1 MSKTKIAYLPVL
13 NFNDPADLCS
23 RILGA
28 EFDMMEEELTI
39 FHQEDYSLRPQAVR
53 EDEVGLLPWPN
64 DEDLVNVIGRR
75 ELEDIRVF
83 ETEGEA
89 FELFFKKGG
98 DYKLIES
105 YWNELFA
112 QANRTGFKVV
122 VRDFEK
128 ENSMKE
134 ALKAAR
140 QRWVGDAKC

>member
-23 RILGA
+23 RLLAA
-28 EFDMMEEELTI
+28 EYDMMEEGLTI

-53 EDEVGLLPWPN
+53 ENEVGLLPWPN

-75 ELEDIRVF
+75 KLEDIHASG
-83 ETEGEA
+83 TEGEA
-89 FELFFKKGG
+89 LELFFKKGG

-105 YWNELFA
+105 YWNELFK

-134 ALKAAR
+134 ALKAEW
-140 QRWVGDAKC
+140 QRWISDAK

>member
-23 RILGA
+23 RLLAA
-28 EFDMMEEELTI
+28 EFDMMEEGLTI

-53 EDEVGLLPWPN
+53 ENEVGLLPWPN
-64 DEDLVNVIGRR
+64 DEDLVDVIGRR
-75 ELEDIRVF
+75 ELEDIHASG
-83 ETEGEA
+83 TEGEA
-89 FELFFKKGG
+89 LELFFKKGG

-105 YWNELFA
+105 YWNELFK

-128 ENSMKE
+128 ENSTKE
-134 ALKAAR
+134 ALKAEW
-140 QRWVGDAKC
+140 QRWISDAK

>member
-1 MSKTKIAYLPVL
+1 MDKKKIAYLPVL

-23 RILGA
+23 RLLAA
-28 EFDMMEEELTI
+28 ESDMMEEGLTI

-53 EDEVGLLPWPN
+53 ENEVGLLPWPN

-75 ELEDIRVF
+75 ELEDIHASG
-83 ETEGEA
+83 TEGEA
-89 FELFFKKGG
+89 LELFLKKGG

-105 YWNELFA
+105 YWNELFE

-134 ALKAAR
+134 ALKAER
-140 QRWVGDAKC
+140 QRWLGNVE

>member
-23 RILGA
+23 RLLAA
-28 EFDMMEEELTI
+28 EFDMMEEGLTI
-39 FHQEDYSLRPQAVR
+39 FHQEDYSLRPQAAR
-53 EDEVGLLPWPN
+53 ENEVGLLPWPN
-64 DEDLVNVIGRR
+64 DEDLVDVIGRR
-75 ELEDIRVF
+75 ELEDIHASG
-83 ETEGEA
+83 TEGEA
-89 FELFFKKGG
+89 LELFFKKGG

-105 YWNELFA
+105 YWNELFK

-134 ALKAAR
+134 ALKAEW
-140 QRWVGDAKC
+140 QRWISNAK

>member
-23 RILGA
+23 RLLAA
-28 EFDMMEEELTI
+28 EFDMMEEGLTI

-53 EDEVGLLPWPN
+53 ENEVGLLPWLN

-75 ELEDIRVF
+75 ELEDIHASG
-83 ETEGEA
+83 TEGEA
-89 FELFFKKGG
+89 LELFFKKGG
-98 DYKLIES
+98 AYKLIES
-105 YWNELFA
+105 YWNELFK

-134 ALKAAR
+134 ALKAEW
-140 QRWVGDAKC
+140 QRWIDDAK

>member
-1 MSKTKIAYLPVL
+1 MSKTKNAYLPVL
-13 NFNDPADLCS
+13 KFNDPADLCS
-23 RILGA
+23 RLLAA
-28 EFDMMEEELTI
+28 EYDMMEEGLTI

-53 EDEVGLLPWPN
+53 ENEVGLLPWPN

-75 ELEDIRVF
+75 ELEDIHASG
-83 ETEGEA
+83 TEGEA
-89 FELFFKKGG
+89 LELFFKKGG

-105 YWNELFA
+105 YWNELFK

-134 ALKAAR
+134 ALKAEW
-140 QRWVGDAKC
+140 QRWISDAK